1 MALINSLTH
10 KGIMLSKITYN
21 KLSIS
26 IQGKPLILTPLQ
38 EEMAIAW
45 VRKLSTVYIEDSVF
59 CKNFFEDFS
68 TALGHE
74 NLTDEDI
81 DFSEVI
87 DYIEKERARRESLTK
102 EEKKAQREQRK
113 VVREELKGIYGSA
126 MLDEVPVE
134 ISNWTAEP
142 SSIFMGRGEHPLRG
156 KWKQGPSK
164 EDIILNH
171 SNPDEL
177 EDKEEWKVVVWESE
191 CLWVA
196 KWTDKLS
203 GKTKYVWLSDNT
215 PIKQDREIEKFEN
228 SKRVGENLKKIR
240 AQTNQALKSENKRL
254 RKVAL
259 ACYIIDHLI
268 LRVGDEK
275 DEDEADTIGA
285 TTLRPE
291 HITITGNQVRF
302 KFLGKDSVEWNKL
315 TTFPEY
321 AVVVLQ
327 ELIDEA
333 NESGED
339 KPQIFSRINSTHVN
353 EFFGNI
359 VEGLTAKVFRT
370 YHASNT
376 VQIALEESDTD
387 ANDPEYKKKEAA
399 VMANREAA
407 IICTHMKQEPKNWD
421 NRIQRFRERKIK
433 ADERI
438 SKAKL
443 NEAARKERL
452 EVLKGNL
459 EDKKKVLKEAD
470 EILAKTKR
478 EYNIL
483 REVTIDTN
491 DEKVKTKYKK
501 DVEKAKKS
509 VDSKKK
515 KVETAKK
522 RIESAKNQVE
532 RGKNSLGTAKE
543 RVFKANEAYRKI
555 ESQERI
561 AKKTKTWNLGT
572 SIKSYVDPRIYYAW
586 GKEVDYNWTNYYSS
600 TLQKKFSWV
609 EREED

>member
-21 KLSIS
+21 NLSIS

-45 VRKLSTVYIEDSVF
+45 VRKLSTVYVEDPVF

-87 DYIEKERARRESLTK
+87 DYIEKERARKEALTK
-102 EEKKAQREQRK
+102 EEKKAQREKRK
-113 VVREELKGIYGSA
+113 EIKEELKGIYGSA
-126 MLDEVPVE
+126 LLDEGPVE

-164 EDIILNH
+164 EDIVLNH
-171 SNPDEL
+171 SKSDEL
-177 EDKEEWKVVVWESE
+177 EDKEEWKEVIWEPE

-215 PIKQDREIEKFEN
+215 PIKQDREIEKFN
-228 SKRVGENLKKIR
+228 KSKKVGENLKKIR

-275 DEDEADTIGA
+275 DEDEADTVGA

-302 KFLGKDSVEWNKL
+302 KFLGKDSVEWNKH

-321 AVVVLQ
+321 AVTVLQ

-359 VEGLTAKVFRT
+359 VEELTAKVFRT

-376 VQIALEESDTD
+376 VQTTLEESDTD

-438 SKAKL
+438 AKAKL
-443 NEAARKERL
+443 NEVARKERL

-459 EDKKKVLKEAD
+459 EDKKKILKEAD

-483 REVTIDTN
+483 REVIIDTA
-491 DEKVKTKYKK
+491 DEKVKNKHKK

-586 GKEVDYNWTNYYSS
+586 GKEVDYDWTNYYSI